1 MSDVPRFTV
10 LSLFNHII
18 NILSLYHNNVMSIL
32 LEMRKSILLG
42 RSIYMFC
49 RFCGQES
56 ADGVK
61 FCKRCGHALGTSPSQ
76 IGTGM
81 NPGMNAGA
89 NPNVNTY
96 TNPGQNMY
104 GAPQPY
110 QPGSVYS
117 PPQSYQ
123 PANSSPYSYSYN
135 QKQNT
140 SSTALGVT
148 VVCIVLAFLGIFF
161 NWLSVKATY
170 SGISSSKSLSFTE
183 VFEKDEDVSGY
194 NSRINNNLRG
204 DYSNVYDSDD
214 YDTCRNAYRVMKWC
228 GLFGYIM
235 LGVSVVLMFV
245 NRKYLKMALLAAS
258 LLFVIAFIGMLI
270 YNSKA
275 EDITLDIMK
284 KYIGSTKGLK
294 VKLRVGFGMWLT
306 LIFTIIACI
315 SSFSAVSKNNSS
327 RSYF

>member
-1 MSDVPRFTV
+1 M
-10 LSLFNHII
+10 
-18 NILSLYHNNVMSIL
+18 
-32 LEMRKSILLG
+32 
-42 RSIYMFC
+42 
-49 RFCGQES
+49 
-56 ADGVK
+56 
-61 FCKRCGHALGTSPSQ
+61 
-76 IGTGM
+76 
-81 NPGMNAGA
+81 
-89 NPNVNTY
+89 
-96 TNPGQNMY
+96 
-104 GAPQPY
+104 
-110 QPGSVYS
+110 
-117 PPQSYQ
+117 
-123 PANSSPYSYSYN
+123 
-135 QKQNT
+135 
-140 SSTALGVT
+140 
-148 VVCIVLAFLGIFF
+148 
-161 NWLSVKATY
+161 
-170 SGISSSKSLSFTE
+170 
-183 VFEKDEDVSGY
+183 FEKDEDVSGY

-284 KYIGSTKGLK
+284 KYIGSLKGFK
-294 VKLRVGFGMWLT
+294 IKLRVGFGMWLT

-315 SSFSAVSKNNSS
+315 SSFSAVSRNNSS